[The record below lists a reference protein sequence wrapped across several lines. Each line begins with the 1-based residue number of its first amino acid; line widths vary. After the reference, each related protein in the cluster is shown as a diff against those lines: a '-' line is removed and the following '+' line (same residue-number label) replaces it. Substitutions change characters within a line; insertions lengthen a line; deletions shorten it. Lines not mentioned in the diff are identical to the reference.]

1 MFILSTRM
9 PDGSHPFTEK
19 ETVADL
25 GMRAE
30 WICSFRDALSW
41 KAGLLVL
48 GLFAGVDGG
57 GVEVCDELGLSGSNV
72 DCPSTAELIL
82 DSFFDFDFFFF
93 VFWDFGFRGFEDL
106 PVGYDSDVY
115 VVGSCWYESAS

>member
-1 MFILSTRM
+1 M

-19 ETVADL
+19 DTVADF

-30 WICSFRDALSW
+30 WICSFREALS
-41 KAGLLVL
+41 LDN
-48 GLFAGVDGG
+48 GLFVGLGVVERG
-57 GVEVCDELGLSGSNV
+57 GVEVCDELVGLSGIRV
-72 DCPSTAELIL
+72 DCPSTAALAL

-93 VFWDFGFRGFEDL
+93 VFVDFGFRDFDDL

-115 VVGSCWYESAS
+115 VVGSC

>member
-1 MFILSTRM
+1 M

-19 ETVADL
+19 DTVADL

-30 WICSFRDALSW
+30 WICSLREALSLNGGLVVV
-41 KAGLLVL
+41 GLLAV
-48 GLFAGVDGG
+48 VEGG
-57 GVEVCDELGLSGSNV
+57 GVEVCDEVGLSDIKV
-72 DCPSTAELIL
+72 DCPSTAALAL

-93 VFWDFGFRGFEDL
+93 VFVDFGFRGFEDL

-115 VVGSCWYESAS
+115 VVGSC